1 MDLND
6 SSRKSHHKTAGGQ
19 RGKKAENKRK
29 KSFVKPQDL
38 DPSEA
43 RKRNPRAFAIQNV
56 QKTERRLTRKETIS
70 EKRKH
75 VPVVDR
81 TPLEPPPY
89 VIAIVGPPK
98 VGKSTLLQVNIK
110 LDFRPD
116 RVSRKNTLVND

>member
-1 MDLND
+1 MDGLGD
-6 SSRKSHHKTAGGQ
+6 SNKSHHSKGQ

-38 DPSEA
+38 SLEDA
-43 RKRNPRAFAIQNV
+43 RKRNPKAFAIQHV

-75 VPVVDR
+75 VPTVDR

-89 VIAIVGPPK
+89 VVAIVGPPK
-98 VGKSTLLQVNIK
+98 VGKSTLLQLSLIHI
-110 LDFRPD
+110 
-116 RVSRKNTLVND
+116 